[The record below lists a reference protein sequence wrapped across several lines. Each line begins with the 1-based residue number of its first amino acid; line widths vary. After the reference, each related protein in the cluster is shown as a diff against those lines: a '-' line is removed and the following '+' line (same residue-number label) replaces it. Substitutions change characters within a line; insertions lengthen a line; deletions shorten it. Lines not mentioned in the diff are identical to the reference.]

1 MRGRLG
7 REPGTREPVGTR
19 LPYVVVY
26 TVREDAV
33 WIVRVLHTARERT

>member
-7 REPGTREPVGTR
+7 REPGTRELVVTR

-26 TVREDAV
+26 AVRDDTV
-33 WIVRVLHTARERT
+33 WIVRVLHTARERA